1 MMMEYTEKSAL
12 PLIESTYEDLTATEK
27 QVADYFLEKN
37 ELHDFSLK
45 HVAAILNVSEA
56 TLVRFSKKIGF
67 KGYREFIYQYEKSL
81 AASKP
86 NENVTESSLQVL
98 NAYQDLLT
106 KTYSLI
112 REEQIG
118 ACAKMISQANRVYVM
133 GIGSS
138 GYAAREMAYRFMRV
152 GLDIE
157 AFDDI
162 DMIRMISVFRK
173 ESDLVIVL
181 SLSGSR
187 QELLE
192 SLRVSHERGAKT
204 MMITSSRYEYLNDFV
219 DEVIVVPSLLH
230 LNHGNLISPQFPLLV
245 MIDILYAAC
254 TRYNPDEKRK
264 FHEKTVEVI
273 DRSWQMVE

>member
-12 PLIESTYEDLTATEK
+12 PLIESTYEYLTATEK

-45 HVAAILNVSEA
+45 HVAVILNVSEA

-112 REEQIG
+112 REE
-118 ACAKMISQANRVYVM
+118 
-133 GIGSS
+133 
-138 GYAAREMAYRFMRV
+138 
-152 GLDIE
+152 
-157 AFDDI
+157 
-162 DMIRMISVFRK
+162 
-173 ESDLVIVL
+173 
-181 SLSGSR
+181 
-187 QELLE
+187 
-192 SLRVSHERGAKT
+192 
-204 MMITSSRYEYLNDFV
+204 
-219 DEVIVVPSLLH
+219 
-230 LNHGNLISPQFPLLV
+230 
-245 MIDILYAAC
+245 
-254 TRYNPDEKRK
+254 
-264 FHEKTVEVI
+264 
-273 DRSWQMVE
+273 